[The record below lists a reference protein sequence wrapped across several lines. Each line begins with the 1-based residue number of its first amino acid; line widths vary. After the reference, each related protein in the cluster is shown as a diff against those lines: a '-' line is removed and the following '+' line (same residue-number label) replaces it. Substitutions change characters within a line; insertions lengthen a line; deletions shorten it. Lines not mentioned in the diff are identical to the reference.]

1 MSYDK
6 QKARPLAIG
15 LTVIG
20 ALARLIPHPSNF
32 TPVGGMSL
40 FAGARLR
47 GWQAYLL
54 PLALMAAT
62 DPLVALVYGRQA
74 FGWITP
80 FVYVSFLIS
89 VWLGRHLRNTNGV
102 ARIGGV
108 TFLSSAQ
115 FFLVTNFA
123 VWLHWPTYPHTA
135 AGLTACYAA
144 AIPFF
149 GWTVAGD
156 FFYVGVLF
164 GLHAWLRR
172 VVREEAPVA
181 A

>member
-1 MSYDK
+1 MSYNK
-6 QKARPLAIG
+6 QNLRPLALG

-20 ALARLIPHPSNF
+20 ALARLIPHPMNF

-47 GWQAYLL
+47 GWQAFLL
-54 PLALMAAT
+54 PLVLMAVT
-62 DPLVALVYGRQA
+62 EPLVSAIYGRTA

-89 VWLGRHLRNTNGV
+89 VWLGRYLRENNGV

-108 TFLSSAQ
+108 TLLGSIQ
-115 FFLVTNFA
+115 FFAITNFG
-123 VWLHWPTYPHTA
+123 VWLQGLNYPLTT
-135 AGLTACYAA
+135 AGLGACYVA

-149 GWTVAGD
+149 GRTLAGD
-156 FFYVGVLF
+156 VFYVSVLF

-172 VVREEAPVA
+172 TATAPATVQ
-181 A
+181 